1 MKTVDIYEYMA
12 VLKDILATGSDVNLR
27 ITGGSMTPFLA
38 DKRDTIIIS
47 PKTETLK
54 RGDMVFYR
62 RDSGMYV
69 LHRIYRVEKKTY
81 TLLGDAQTLPEPGI
95 RPDQILALVTKVRRK
110 GKILTKGSF
119 WWLFFEKVWI
129 RLVPLRPALRAAYS
143 RIKKLFN

>member
-1 MKTVDIYEYMA
+1 MA
-12 VLKDILATGSDVNLR
+12 HGRDVVYLSKVR
-27 ITGGSMTPFLA
+27 QP
-38 DKRDTIIIS
+38 
-47 PKTETLK
+47 LK

-62 RDSGMYV
+62 RDSGTYV
-69 LHRIYRVEKKTY
+69 LHRIYRVVGETY

-129 RLVPLRPALRAAYS
+129 RMVPMRPALRAAYS